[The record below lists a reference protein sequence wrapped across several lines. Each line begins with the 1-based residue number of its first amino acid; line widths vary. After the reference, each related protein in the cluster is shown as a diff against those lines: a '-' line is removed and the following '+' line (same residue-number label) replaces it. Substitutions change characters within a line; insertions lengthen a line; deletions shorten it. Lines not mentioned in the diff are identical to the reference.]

1 VCFPCLVLKAA
12 DDVHDHGQ
20 EERQCSFRSVA
31 SRRRSPA
38 VDRGG
43 QGLRAWGRDS
53 FAIYPSGRRPAAHAG
68 EVSPANHGILLL
80 DEVPE
85 FKRHVLEV
93 LRHPL
98 EDDIVTIA
106 RILLAATFPTHL
118 TLLEAVY
125 ACSEGRRNPKRG
137 CTGTPHLLPDLLP
150 VSLPRPY
157 ALRYAVR

>member
-1 VCFPCLVLKAA
+1 MRRAEALETTRI
-12 DDVHDHGQ
+12 H
-20 EERQCSFRSVA
+20 SVA
-31 SRRRSPA
+31 
-38 VDRGG
+38 
-43 QGLRAWGRDS
+43 GLT
-53 FAIYPSGRRPAAHAG
+53 SGRASLVTTRPFRAPHHTISAVGVIGAGRLPMPG

-93 LRHPL
+93 LRQAL
-98 EDDIVTIA
+98 EDGIVAIA